1 MESHLLLCSIDGLI
15 DYGCK
20 ISTVVIALVNIYLLR
35 NRYKKTDE
43 GAKDLAER
51 NRKLS
56 LLKTLILDHNLHYYY
71 DIFEDIERLLEGLKK
86 KDCDKAQIERD
97 LQYNFRQIFEKFLNF
112 LSIIDAG
119 LFDSVKRECD
129 ECRDELVTNIVDE
142 GINLYVE
149 AQFNSKIKDSVQ
161 HTKETI
167 LASIFN
173 YKG

>member
-1 MESHLLLCSIDGLI
+1 MEYHLLFSFNSII
-15 DYGCK
+15 DYGYK
-20 ISTVVIALVNIYLLR
+20 ISTVIIAIVNLCLLVNR
-35 NRYKKTDE
+35 NRKTDE
-43 GAKDLAER
+43 DAKALAER

-71 DIFEDIERLLEGLKK
+71 DIFEEIENVLSGLKNQG
-86 KDCDKAQIERD
+86 CDKTQIEKE
-97 LQYNFRQIFEKFLNF
+97 LQYNFRMIFEKFLNF

-119 LFDSVKRECD
+119 LFDSVKKECD

-149 AQFNSKIKDSVQ
+149 AQFNSKIKDRVQ
-161 HTKETI
+161 HTKEAI

>member
-1 MESHLLLCSIDGLI
+1 MEYFLFSFNSCI

-20 ISTVVIALVNIYLLR
+20 ISTVIIAVVNLLLLI

-43 GAKDLAER
+43 DAKDLAER

-71 DIFEDIERLLEGLKK
+71 DIFEEIEKNLADLKK
-86 KDCDKAQIERD
+86 KDCDKSRIEKD

-112 LSIIDAG
+112 LSIIDTG
-119 LFDSVKRECD
+119 LFESVKKECD

-149 AQFNSKIKDSVQ
+149 AQFNSKIKNRVQ
-161 HTKETI
+161 QTKETI
-167 LASIFN
+167 LSSIFN

>member
-1 MESHLLLCSIDGLI
+1 MEYFLFSFNSYI

-20 ISTVVIALVNIYLLR
+20 ISTVIIAVVNLWLLI

-43 GAKDLAER
+43 DAKDLAER

-71 DIFEDIERLLEGLKK
+71 DIFEEIEKNLADLKK
-86 KDCDKAQIERD
+86 KDCDKSRIEKD

-112 LSIIDAG
+112 LSIIDTG
-119 LFDSVKRECD
+119 LFESVKKECD
-129 ECRDELVTNIVDE
+129 KCRDELVTNIVDE

-149 AQFNSKIKDSVQ
+149 AQFNSKIKNRVQ
-161 HTKETI
+161 QTKETI
-167 LASIFN
+167 LSSIFN